1 MASTEALAQAALG
14 HGDLDGAQA
23 LVEQAGWNQVK
34 ADWEV
39 FLDLGRTF
47 AVKSEHGRVAATAA
61 VLPYPSGFGWIS
73 MVLVDQAYRRRGIAT
88 RLLEHCIEALKQAG
102 MVPVLD
108 ATPAGREVYK
118 PLGFR
123 DGWPIQR
130 WRRTGVE
137 PSPAPLRGAT
147 TVRAMEDRDWPAVL
161 ALDASAFGCD
171 RAPLLERLRLRS
183 RRFACVAER
192 SGRLQG
198 FLLGR
203 DGRVATHIGPVIAD
217 DEQVAV
223 ALAAWAAQRLPS
235 PVIVDALERHA
246 SFAAWLE
253 SHGFQKERPYTRM
266 ALGRDSLFGEP
277 ARTIAIAGPELG

>member
-1 MASTEALAQAALG
+1 MASTEALTETPLG
-14 HGDLDGAQA
+14 PGELDGAQA

-34 ADWEV
+34 ADWQV
-39 FLDLGRTF
+39 FLDLGRAIT
-47 AVKSEHGRVAATAA
+47 VKAERGKVAATAA

-88 RLLEHCIEALKQAG
+88 RLLERCIEMLEQAG

-118 PLGFR
+118 PLGFS

-130 WRRTGVE
+130 WRRSGVGPL
-137 PSPAPLRGAT
+137 PSPLHNAT
-147 TVRAMEDRDWPAVL
+147 AVRAMEDHDWPAVL

-171 RAPLLERLRLRS
+171 RAQLLGRLRVRS
-183 RRFACVAER
+183 RRFACVAEQG
-192 SGRLQG
+192 GRLQG

-203 DGRVATHIGPVIAD
+203 DGRVATQIGPVIAR
-217 DEQVAV
+217 DEQAAA
-223 ALAAWAAQRLPS
+223 ALATWALARLPS

-246 SFAAWLE
+246 TFAAWLE
-253 SHGFQKERPYTRM
+253 RHGFQKERPYTRM

>member
-1 MASTEALAQAALG
+1 MASTEALAEAALG
-14 HGDLDGAQA
+14 AGDLEGAQA

-34 ADWEV
+34 ADWQV
-39 FLDLGRTF
+39 FLELGRAF
-47 AVKSEHGRVAATAA
+47 AVKPAQGRLAATAA

-88 RLLEHCIEALKQAG
+88 RLLEHCMKTLEHAG

-130 WRRTGVE
+130 WRRTGGD
-137 PSPAPLRGAT
+137 PSPSALHGAT
-147 TVRAMEDRDWPAVL
+147 AVRAMEDRDWPAVL

-171 RAPLLERLRLRS
+171 RAPLLERLRERS

-192 SGRLQG
+192 GGRLQG

-203 DGRVATHIGPVIAD
+203 DGRVATQIGPVIAD
-217 DEQVAV
+217 DEAVAA
-223 ALAAWAAQRLPS
+223 ALAAWAAACVPS

-246 SFAAWLE
+246 SFAAWLAT
-253 SHGFQKERPYTRM
+253 HGFQKERPYTRM
-266 ALGRDSLFGEP
+266 ALGRDTLFGEP
-277 ARTIAIAGPELG
+277 ARTMAIAGPELG